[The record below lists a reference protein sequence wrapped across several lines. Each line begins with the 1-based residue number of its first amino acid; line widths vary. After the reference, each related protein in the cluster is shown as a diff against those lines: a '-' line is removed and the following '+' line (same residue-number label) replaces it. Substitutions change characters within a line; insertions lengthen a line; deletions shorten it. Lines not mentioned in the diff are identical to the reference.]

1 MIALSFL
8 GTGDYKETTYHDSE
22 IGRSYSSKHFTVVLQ
37 KFYEPEK
44 IFLVMTP
51 EAENKHAL
59 SLRTECAF
67 VPIPVPSGKSTKEIW
82 EMFSSITNA
91 IPENSELIIDVTHG
105 FRSQPMLALSIALFL
120 RTVKNVNVKKIIY
133 GAFEAK
139 ENDIAPIFDITSFI
153 NILDWT
159 FAVDNFI
166 KFGNAEQLRDILSV
180 LHKKLKF
187 EHDQNSS
194 LKSFGKLLNDIT
206 QSLALIRPSEVSKFS
221 KELPAK
227 INSVKNDIS
236 QIPEVKPL
244 DYLLNVIPKSF
255 SDLTFNED
263 SIFTDAGFRMQGNM
277 IKYYMETN
285 QLVQAITLSREV
297 VVSLVCK
304 TNSFK
309 YLQKEER
316 EKAEDVLYNWA
327 KFLKQGVRL
336 EKTPTEIGK
345 LWQKIID
352 ARNDINHA
360 GMRISSSAASK
371 LNSSINVIC
380 KQVIDLINNMFQ
392 DKSPSEVE
400 GSKLITHNL

>member
-8 GTGDYKETTYHDSE
+8 GTGDYKETTYHDTE
-22 IGRSYSSKHFTVVLQ
+22 IDRSYSSKHFTTVLQ
-37 KFYEPEK
+37 KLYEPEK

-51 EAENKHAL
+51 EAKNKHASSL
-59 SLRTECAF
+59 STECDY
-67 VPIPVPSGKSTKEIW
+67 VPINVPSGKSTKEIW
-82 EMFSSITNA
+82 EMFSSITNE
-91 IPENSELIIDVTHG
+91 IPENSQLIVDVTHG
-105 FRSQPMLALSIALFL
+105 FRSQPMLALSIAVFL
-120 RTVKNVNVKKIIY
+120 RTVKNVQIKKILY
-133 GAFEAK
+133 GAYEAK

-166 KFGNAEQLRDILSV
+166 KFGNANQLRNILSA
-180 LHKKLKF
+180 LQKKLKF
-187 EHDQNSS
+187 EQDQNSS
-194 LKSFGKLLNDIT
+194 IKSFGILLNDIT

-227 INSVKNDIS
+227 INSVKKDIS

-244 DYLLNVIPKSF
+244 DHLLNIIPQSF
-255 SDLTFNED
+255 SELTFVDDN
-263 SIFTDAGFRMQGNM
+263 IFSDAGFAMQANM
-277 IKYYMETN
+277 IKYYSETN

-304 TNSFK
+304 IEGLKF
-309 YLQKEER
+309 LPKEDR
-316 EKAEDVLYNWA
+316 EKSEEVLYNWS

-336 EKTPTEIGK
+336 EDIPTDIGK

-360 GMRISSSAASK
+360 GMRISSRSASK
-371 LNSSINVIC
+371 LNSSIIVIC
-380 KQVIDLINNMFQ
+380 KQVIDLIHNHFSNN
-392 DKSPSEVE
+392 S
-400 GSKLITHNL
+400 